1 MGMIENLKII
11 ARGHP
16 NADENVTSS
25 RSQRRVPL
33 LLSRVQAGFP
43 SPAEDFVE
51 GTLDLNAH
59 LVHHPAATFLLRVSG
74 ESMTGVGIYPDDIL
88 IVDRSITPVNGH
100 IVIAVVAGD
109 LTVKRL
115 EQKSG
120 RVRLLPEN
128 PAFEPIIPSEGDEV
142 EIWGVVAHAIH
153 SFGHGFEAK

>member
-1 MGMIENLKII
+1 MTMIENLEII
-11 ARGHP
+11 ARAHVR
-16 NADENVTSS
+16 ADDEGPTPPSE
-25 RSQRRVPL
+25 RRVPL
-33 LLSRVQAGFP
+33 FLTRVQAGFP
-43 SPAEDFVE
+43 SPAEDFIE

-74 ESMTGVGIYPDDIL
+74 ESMTGVGIFPDDIL
-88 IVDRSITPVNGH
+88 IVDRSIIPVSGH

-115 EQKSG
+115 EKKAG

-128 PAFEPIIPSEGDEV
+128 PAFEPIIPSEGDEL

-153 SFGHGFEAK
+153 SFGHAFGAK